1 MRYDRAILVGY
12 ALFFAVML
20 FVVVELASVHP

>member
-12 ALFFAVML
+12 ALFFAIML
-20 FVVVELASVHP
+20 MVVIVLAKAT